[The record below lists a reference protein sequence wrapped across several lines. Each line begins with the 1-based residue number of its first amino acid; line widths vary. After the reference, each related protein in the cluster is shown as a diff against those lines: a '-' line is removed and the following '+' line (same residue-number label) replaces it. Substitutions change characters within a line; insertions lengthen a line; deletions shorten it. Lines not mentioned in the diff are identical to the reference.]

1 MCKEVNEGECKIRI
15 SMHVMYSQ
23 RKPNNIIDA
32 HDVRKNSLLQRNNNL
47 KANATIVDKNCQ
59 LKYNRDGMRNGM
71 IALMIDQNNTPL
83 NRIITSC
90 K

>member
-1 MCKEVNEGECKIRI
+1 
-15 SMHVMYSQ
+15 MHVMYSQ
-23 RKPNNIIDA
+23 RKPNNKIDA

-47 KANATIVDKNCQ
+47 KANDTVFDKNCQ